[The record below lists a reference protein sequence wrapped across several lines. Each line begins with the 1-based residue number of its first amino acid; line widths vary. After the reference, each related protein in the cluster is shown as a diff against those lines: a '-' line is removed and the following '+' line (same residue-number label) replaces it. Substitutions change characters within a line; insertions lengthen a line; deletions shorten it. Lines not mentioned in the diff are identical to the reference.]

1 MSDLLP
7 PNATPQER
15 ALSETTARIGD
26 VPVPIRDLWDPETCP
41 VELLPWLAWA
51 FSVDD
56 WDPLW
61 TEVQQRQAVKASY
74 QIHRHK
80 GTISAVKDAMS
91 ALGYDAEVIEWF
103 NQTPAGDPYTFDLK
117 LGVDQNGIVLA
128 DVNRL
133 LAVIESSKNLR
144 SHLGTIDITVK
155 SSAQVYT
162 ATVATVG
169 SLIEFSAPAGALL
182 LDGTWTLDGAENL
195 DGLKNYF
202 GAA

>member
-15 ALSETTARIGD
+15 ALSETVARIGD
-26 VPVPIRDLWDPETCP
+26 VPVPIRDLWDPDTCP
-41 VELLPWLAWA
+41 AKLLPWLAWA

-80 GTISAVKDAMS
+80 GTIGAVKDAMA

-103 NQTPAGDPYTFDLK
+103 NQTPAGDPYTFNLK

-144 SHLGTIDITVK
+144 SHLGTVDMTVK

-162 ATVATVG
+162 ATVASIG
-169 SLIEFSAPAGALL
+169 SELAFDAPAGALL
-182 LDGTWTLDGAENL
+182 LDGTWLLDGSENL
-195 DGLKNYF
+195 DGLKNYL
-202 GAA
+202 